1 MKKHWL
7 VSFTALI
14 FLWFP
19 SITWAQEK
27 IEAPV
32 WNVGDKWVFTQGN
45 IECADSDQNSYTM
58 KFSADT
64 CVLENQGFNTILFDK
79 STLNRIGV
87 LEKGKHKKYTMGLRK
102 ILNFPFNMG
111 KQWKDE
117 YSGTQLLAEISG
129 LRGSYDEVFTILG
142 WEALEVR
149 AGKFRAIKLEYK
161 NIMTWSPTR
170 YASVP
175 LERKS
180 IFWYSPDVKYFIKCQ
195 YDKAHSDKVKDWE
208 LASYKGKK

>member
-1 MKKHWL
+1 MRKIIVL
-7 VSFTALI
+7 LGI
-14 FLWFP
+14 FLFFP

-27 IEAPV
+27 VEAPV

-45 IECADSDQNSYTM
+45 IECVDSDQNSYGM
-58 KFSADT
+58 KFSNDT
-64 CVLENQGFNTILFDK
+64 CALENQGFNTILFDK

-117 YSGTQLLAEISG
+117 YSGKRLGG
-129 LRGSYDEVFTILG
+129 LHLDVVESYTEAFTILG

-149 AGKFRAIKLEYK
+149 GGKFRAIKLEYK
-161 NIMTWSPTR
+161 HIMTYSPSPF
-170 YASVP
+170 ASVP

-180 IFWYSPDVKYFIKCQ
+180 IFWYSPAVKYFIKCQ
-195 YDKAHSDKVKDWE
+195 YDKSYPDEVKDWE
-208 LASYKGKK
+208 LTSFKGKK